1 MSDVARQLA
10 NRFGMM
16 YGRIKGKYMLV
27 ANSRQAQIQAGFT
40 LIELMIVVAII
51 GILASIAL
59 PAYKNYIKK
68 GKAAEATS
76 NLADCRVRAEQ
87 YFQDNRNYSGVT
99 CAPPDTKFFT
109 YSVAITNSNFS
120 YKITATGK
128 ASQDMGNFEFTV
140 DQDNVKT
147 SKYDGSAQA
156 NCWLSGKSAG
166 C

>member
-1 MSDVARQLA
+1 
-10 NRFGMM
+10 
-16 YGRIKGKYMLV
+16 MLV
-27 ANSRQAQIQAGFT
+27 AKSKQTRMQAGFT

-59 PAYKNYIKK
+59 PAYKDYIKK

-87 YFQDNRNYSGVT
+87 YFQDNRNYAGIT
-99 CAPPDTKFFT
+99 CAPADAKFFT
-109 YSVAITNSNFS
+109 YDIPVKNNFT
-120 YKITATGK
+120 YRLRATGK
-128 ASQDMGNFEFTV
+128 AAEDMGNFEFTV

-147 SKYDGSAQA
+147 SKYDGTVGAT
-156 NCWLSGKSAG
+156 CWLSGKGAG